1 MRVVEIKQKLKEL
14 GVVGYSRLLKA
25 ELEVLLETELEK
37 RFPTEEHTIWK
48 LEASSNLCEP
58 ETLEFSNNNNNN
70 LPFHTFYEWVRTK
83 KKFKRFRLFK
93 NGRLINMRITNP
105 H

>member
-37 RFPTEEHTIWK
+37 RFPTEEHTI
-48 LEASSNLCEP
+48 
-58 ETLEFSNNNNNN
+58 
-70 LPFHTFYEWVRTK
+70 
-83 KKFKRFRLFK
+83 
-93 NGRLINMRITNP
+93 
-105 H
+105 